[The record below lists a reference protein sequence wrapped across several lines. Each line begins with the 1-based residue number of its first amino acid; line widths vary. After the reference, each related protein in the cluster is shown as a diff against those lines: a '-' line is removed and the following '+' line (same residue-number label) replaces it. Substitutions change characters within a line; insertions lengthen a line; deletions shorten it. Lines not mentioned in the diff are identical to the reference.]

1 MFLDRLVDRLK
12 HAFCQALL
20 FSDDFIESFQQTAS
34 PSLSSTGFSIA
45 KLRRTC
51 ASCVL
56 RCGASSSAI
65 RCLRTAAGAGKP
77 TTASAGVGAA
87 ENQAPAA
94 AKGVCFNFAKESAC
108 AGTRFTSS
116 TSRRVRRVHQQHA
129 VTSAR
134 ASARTATCS
143 NSSTTKKT
151 KRGIGPCLRANAQI
165 QTGHRSVPSG
175 ELV

>member
-94 AKGVCFNFAKESAC
+94 AKGVCFNFAKESC
-108 AGTRFTSS
+108 
-116 TSRRVRRVHQQHA
+116 VRGDSFHFKHE
-129 VTSAR
+129 S
-134 ASARTATCS
+134 ASAA
-143 NSSTTKKT
+143 SSPAACRDFSKGKCAYGDMF
-151 KRGIGPCLRANAQI
+151 KFK
-165 QTGHRSVPSG
+165 HD
-175 ELV
+175 